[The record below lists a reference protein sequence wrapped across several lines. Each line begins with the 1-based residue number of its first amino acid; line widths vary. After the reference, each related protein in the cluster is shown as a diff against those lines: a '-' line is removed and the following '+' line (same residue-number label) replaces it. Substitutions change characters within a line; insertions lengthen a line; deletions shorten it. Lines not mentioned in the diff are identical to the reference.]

1 MSRLADHYYR
11 RLEANPLGR
20 SLLALIAGLAAALA
34 HPPFGL
40 LPGLLGFALLLR
52 LGDQAD
58 PVRPRTSAFF
68 RGWLAG
74 LGYFS
79 LSVWWVTEAFLVDA
93 AAHGWMAPFA
103 LILLAGGLAVFWG
116 LGLWL
121 YRLVRP
127 QGPGRV
133 LVFAG
138 ALALA
143 EFVRGHVFTG
153 FPWNLP
159 GEAWRAGGAPSQA
172 AALVGA
178 YGLTWITV
186 ALAASPAAL
195 PGLARRQAV
204 AIGGA
209 AVAVLAALYG
219 GGAWRLATAPAP
231 RETAPVVRIVQADVD
246 QKDKWRPE
254 NLDLIFDDYVRLS
267 RLPASRR
274 PDIVIWPEGALP
286 AVIDDLLAPGQPYP
300 IALSEAF
307 APGQVLMLGA
317 NRVGL
322 GEDGAL
328 DYFNTLVAFRRLETP
343 GLEVAGLYDKHRLV
357 PFGEYLPLG
366 EIMTGL
372 GLRSLV
378 NMPADFTAGPP
389 PQPLILPGLPPVQPL
404 ICYEALFPRFT
415 GQGAARGGIRA
426 EWILNV
432 SNDAWFGATSG
443 PWQHLNL
450 SSYRAIEEGLPLIRS
465 TPTGVSGVIDSRG
478 RLQAGAWMSQGRRGV
493 IDAPLPPP
501 DGPTPFSRLGNL
513 PFAIML
519 LVSAAISAT
528 SWLRRR

>member
-1 MSRLADHYYR
+1 MSRLTDLYSRAETHP
-11 RLEANPLGR
+11 AGR
-20 SLLALIAGLAAALA
+20 GVLVLCAGLAAALA
-34 HPPFGL
+34 HPPFGV

-52 LGDQAD
+52 LVDQAA
-58 PVRPRTSAFF
+58 PERPLASAFF
-68 RGWLAG
+68 QGWLAG
-74 LGYFS
+74 LGYFA

-103 LILLAGGLAVFWG
+103 LVFLAGGLALFWG
-116 LGLWL
+116 AGAWL
-121 YRLVRP
+121 YRLSGT
-127 QGPGRV
+127 QGPFRV

-143 EFVRGHVFTG
+143 EFVRGHIFTG

-186 ALAASPAAL
+186 ALAASPAVL
-195 PGLARRQAV
+195 PGLARRQTLAV
-204 AIGGA
+204 GGA
-209 AVAVLAALYG
+209 AAVVLVGLYG

-231 RETAPVVRIVQADVD
+231 REAAPVVRIVQADVD
-246 QKDKWRPE
+246 QKEKWRPE

-267 RLPASRR
+267 RLPAPQT
-274 PDIVIWPEGALP
+274 PDVVIWPEGALP
-286 AVIDDLLAPGQPYP
+286 AVIDDLLAPGEPYP
-300 IALSEAF
+300 VALAEAF

-317 NRVGL
+317 NRVGVSEAGGL
-322 GEDGAL
+322 E
-328 DYFNTLVAFRRLETP
+328 YFNTLVAFERLETP
-343 GLEVAGLYDKHRLV
+343 GLEVVGIYDKHRLV

-389 PQPLILPGLPPVQPL
+389 PQPLVLPSLPPVQPL

-450 SSYRAIEEGLPLIRS
+450 SSYRAIEEGLPLVRS
-465 TPTGVSGVIDSRG
+465 TPTGVSGVVDSRG

-519 LVSAAISAT
+519 LISGAMAVM
-528 SWLRRR
+528 SWFRRR